1 MHECPECGSNTIT
14 CRHCSWT
21 WNPRDPNNLPDTCPR
36 CRCDWTVPFKWSGN
50 SKYGHG
56 ALDPTLKLRPV
67 SFEELEKLK
76 KRFKIKDEVQLRVET
91 RIRKAMNEPKH
102 KPNECPDDDVDEPKK
117 HLKEL
122 SA

>member
-1 MHECPECGSNTIT
+1 MHECPLCGSNTIT

-36 CRCDWTVPFKWSGN
+36 CRCDWTIPFKWSGN

-56 ALDPTLKLRPV
+56 VLDPSLKLKPL
-67 SFEELEKLK
+67 SAKDFEKLS
-76 KRFKIKDEVQLRVET
+76 KRFKIDRTKFSNKKEFKPKIDEDSF
-91 RIRKAMNEPKH
+91 N
-102 KPNECPDDDVDEPKK
+102 VDEPKK

>member
-1 MHECPECGSNTIT
+1 MHECPHCGSKTIT

-36 CRCDWTVPFKWSGN
+36 CRCDWTIPFKWSIH

-56 ALDPTLKLRPV
+56 ALQPCLKPLTAKD
-67 SFEELEKLK
+67 FEKLS
-76 KRFKIKDEVQLRVET
+76 KRFKIDRTKFGNKKEFKPKIDEDSFNV
-91 RIRKAMNEPKH
+91 NESK
-102 KPNECPDDDVDEPKK
+102 PKK

-122 SA
+122 SV

>member
-1 MHECPECGSNTIT
+1 MHECPHCGSKTIT

-36 CRCDWTVPFKWSGN
+36 CRCDWTIPFKWGGN

-56 ALDPTLKLRPV
+56 VLDPTLKLKPL
-67 SFEELEKLK
+67 SFQEFDTLK
-76 KRFKIKDEVQLRVET
+76 KRFK
-91 RIRKAMNEPKH
+91 
-102 KPNECPDDDVDEPKK
+102 VDETKFGKSMKRKYKPQIDEDSLNE